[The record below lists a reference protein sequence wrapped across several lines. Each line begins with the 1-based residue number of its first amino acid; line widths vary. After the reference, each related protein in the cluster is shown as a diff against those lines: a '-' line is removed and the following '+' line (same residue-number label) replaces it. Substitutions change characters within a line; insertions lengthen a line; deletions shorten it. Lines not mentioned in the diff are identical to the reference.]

1 MITEAYNNFEAAGI
15 TIQDKA
21 YNGVVFG
28 EHPAG
33 YTTLDI
39 YVKGKLVKWF
49 YLSNWEEALEEYKN
63 IF

>member
-1 MITEAYNNFEAAGI
+1 MIIEAYNNFQAEGI

-21 YNGVVFG
+21 YNGIVFG

-39 YVKGKLVKWF
+39 YVKGELVKWF
-49 YLSNWEEALEEYKN
+49 YISNWKAALQTYKN